1 MAWQSFIERVI
12 SYLLAVDKDASVF
25 YLKQMNEGGLGHGIL
40 VLHVLFNDWELKSV
54 VLFCDKLYS
63 NIQVEWALIN

>member
-40 VLHVLFNDWELKSV
+40 VLHVLFND
-54 VLFCDKLYS
+54 
-63 NIQVEWALIN
+63 